1 MRRDQVEVSSM
12 TERPAAQASRDL
24 PLALLLGAEGGLVA
38 TSALLGPLVLDVL
51 HYRTSASGLDQ
62 IRGTDLTALALVA
75 PLCGWVG
82 KLARDGHPAAPV
94 LALAPAGY
102 GVYVWTQLL
111 VGSEWGRLPGNV
123 EWLSPLLLGV
133 VGVGV
138 GVLVRATRALRS
150 QVPLRWSRRLER
162 ATGVLLVAVAGFV
175 VVGIHLS
182 SLVDAPGSAPVGV
195 GVLETPNAF
204 WVVKAMDLGLIAPAS
219 LLIGAGLLRGRSWAR
234 TPAAA
239 VLGGYALLGWSVAAM
254 GWSMVRGGAVDA
266 SVGLAVG
273 STAVAAAVTGYAVA
287 LYRPL
292 FRRGQAVPGV
302 PSVPMASPT
311 RDASTAPPA
320 TGR

>member
-1 MRRDQVEVSSM
+1 M
-12 TERPAAQASRDL
+12 TERPEGHASRDL
-24 PLALLLGAEGGLVA
+24 PLAALLVAEGGLAA
-38 TSALLGPLVLDVL
+38 TGALLGPLVLDLL

-62 IRGTDLTALALVA
+62 IRGTDLTALALVT

-82 KLARDGHPAAPV
+82 KLAWDGHPAAPV

-102 GVYVWTQLL
+102 GVYVSTQLL

-123 EWLSPLLLGV
+123 EWFSPLLLGV
-133 VGVGV
+133 IGVGTGIV
-138 GVLVRATRALRS
+138 VRATRELRS

-162 ATGVLLVAVAGFV
+162 ATGVLLLAVAGFV
-175 VVGIHLS
+175 VLGIHLS
-182 SLVDAPGSAPVGV
+182 SLVDALGSAPVGV

-204 WVVKAMDLGLIAPAS
+204 WVVKAMDLGLIVPAS
-219 LLIGAGLLRGRSWAR
+219 LLIGAGLLKGRSWAR

-266 SVGLAVG
+266 SVALAVG
-273 STAVAAAVTGYAVA
+273 STAVAAAVTGYAVT

-292 FRRGQAVPGV
+292 FRGARSVLASRPGV
-302 PSVPMASPT
+302 DVPSLHS
-311 RDASTAPPA
+311 
-320 TGR
+320 

>member
-1 MRRDQVEVSSM
+1 MI
-12 TERPAAQASRDL
+12 ERPAARASRDL
-24 PLALLLGAEGGLVA
+24 PLAVLLVAEGGLAA
-38 TSALLGPLVLDVL
+38 TGALLGPLGLDVL

-62 IRGTDLTALALVA
+62 IRGTDLTALTLMT
-75 PLCGWVG
+75 PLCGWVAT
-82 KLARDGHPAAPV
+82 LARDGHPAAPV

-123 EWLSPLLLGV
+123 EWFSPLLLGV
-133 VGVGV
+133 AGIGAAVV
-138 GVLVRATRALRS
+138 VRATRRLRA

-162 ATGVLLVAVAGFV
+162 ATGVLMLAVAGFV

-182 SLVDAPGSAPVGV
+182 SLVDALGSAPVGV

-204 WVVKAMDLGLIAPAS
+204 WVVKAMDLGLVVPAS
-219 LLIGAGLLRGRSWAR
+219 LLIGVGLLTGRSWAR

-254 GWSMVRGGAVDA
+254 GWSMVRSGAVDA

-273 STAVAAAVTGYAVA
+273 ATAVAAAVTGYAVA

-292 FRRGQAVPGV
+292 FRRT
-302 PSVPMASPT
+302 PSISSPAEA
-311 RDASTAPPA
+311 RRVGPW
-320 TGR
+320 

>member
-1 MRRDQVEVSSM
+1 
-12 TERPAAQASRDL
+12 
-24 PLALLLGAEGGLVA
+24 
-38 TSALLGPLVLDVL
+38 
-51 HYRTSASGLDQ
+51 
-62 IRGTDLTALALVA
+62 
-75 PLCGWVG
+75 VG

-111 VGSEWGRLPGNV
+111 VGSEWDRLPGNV
-123 EWLSPLLLGV
+123 EWFSPLLLGA

-138 GVLVRATRALRS
+138 GVVVRTTRALRS
-150 QVPLRWSRRLER
+150 QVPLRWSRRQER
-162 ATGVLLVAVAGFV
+162 ATGVLLLAVAGFV
-175 VVGIHLS
+175 VLGIHLS
-182 SLVDAPGSAPVGV
+182 SLVDALRSAPVGV

-204 WVVKAMDLGLIAPAS
+204 WVVKSMDLGLIAPAS
-219 LLIGAGLLRGRSWAR
+219 LLIGGGLLRGRTWAR

-254 GWSMVRGGAVDA
+254 GWSMVRGGAADA

-273 STAVAAAVTGYAVA
+273 STTVAAAVTGYAVA

-292 FRRGQAVPGV
+292 FRRGQAAPGV
-302 PSVPMASPT
+302 PAIAMTSRT
-311 RDASTAPPA
+311 RGASTAPGA

>member
-1 MRRDQVEVSSM
+1 M
-12 TERPAAQASRDL
+12 TERIAAPSSRDL
-24 PLALLLGAEGGLVA
+24 PLAVLLVAEGGLVA
-38 TSALLGPLVLDVL
+38 TVALLGPSGLDVL

-62 IRGTDLTALALVA
+62 IRGTDLTALAAVA
-75 PLCGWVG
+75 PLCAWVG

-102 GVYVWTQLL
+102 SVYVVTQLL

-123 EWLSPLLLGV
+123 EWFSPLLLGV
-133 VGVGV
+133 VGIGAGIV
-138 GVLVRATRALRS
+138 VRATRSLRS

-162 ATGVLLVAVAGFV
+162 ATGVLLLAVAGFV
-175 VVGIHLS
+175 VLGIHAS
-182 SLVDAPGSAPVGV
+182 SLVDALGSAPVGV

-204 WVVKAMDLGLIAPAS
+204 WVVKAMDLGLIVPAS
-219 LLIGAGLLRGRSWAR
+219 LLIGAGLLKGRAWAR

-254 GWSMVRGGAVDA
+254 GWSMVHGGAVDA

-292 FRRGQAVPGV
+292 FRRAASISAPHAVPDV
-302 PSVPMASPT
+302 LSARP
-311 RDASTAPPA
+311 
-320 TGR
+320 

>member
-1 MRRDQVEVSSM
+1 M
-12 TERPAAQASRDL
+12 TERPEGHASRDL
-24 PLALLLGAEGGLVA
+24 PLAALLVAEGGLAA
-38 TSALLGPLVLDVL
+38 TGALLGPLVLDLL

-62 IRGTDLTALALVA
+62 IRGTDLTALALVT

-82 KLARDGHPAAPV
+82 KLAWDGHPAAPV

-102 GVYVWTQLL
+102 GVYVSTQLL

-123 EWLSPLLLGV
+123 EWFSPLLLGV
-133 VGVGV
+133 IGVGTGIV
-138 GVLVRATRALRS
+138 VRATRELRS

-162 ATGVLLVAVAGFV
+162 ATGVLLLAVAGFV
-175 VVGIHLS
+175 VLGIHLS
-182 SLVDAPGSAPVGV
+182 SLVDALGSAPVGV

-204 WVVKAMDLGLIAPAS
+204 WVVKAMDLGLIVPAS
-219 LLIGAGLLRGRSWAR
+219 LLIGAGLLKGRSWAR

-254 GWSMVRGGAVDA
+254 GWSMVLGGAVDA

-273 STAVAAAVTGYAVA
+273 STAVAAAVTGYAVT

-292 FRRGQAVPGV
+292 FRRAPSVHAGRPGV
-302 PSVPMASPT
+302 DVPSLHS
-311 RDASTAPPA
+311 
-320 TGR
+320 

>member
-1 MRRDQVEVSSM
+1 M
-12 TERPAAQASRDL
+12 TERPEGHASRDL
-24 PLALLLGAEGGLVA
+24 PLAALLVAEGGLAA
-38 TSALLGPLVLDVL
+38 TGALLGPLVLDLL

-62 IRGTDLTALALVA
+62 IRGTDLTALALVT

-82 KLARDGHPAAPV
+82 KLAWDGHPAAPV

-102 GVYVWTQLL
+102 GVYVSTQLL

-123 EWLSPLLLGV
+123 EWFSPLLLGV
-133 VGVGV
+133 IGVGIAV
-138 GVLVRATRALRS
+138 VIRATRSLRS

-162 ATGVLLVAVAGFV
+162 ATGVLMLVVAGFV
-175 VVGIHLS
+175 VLGIHLS
-182 SLVDAPGSAPVGV
+182 SLVDALGSAPIGV

-204 WVVKAMDLGLIAPAS
+204 WVVKAMDLGLIVPAS
-219 LLIGAGLLRGRSWAR
+219 LLIGAGLLKGRSWAR

-266 SVGLAVG
+266 SVALAVG
-273 STAVAAAVTGYAVA
+273 STAVAAAVTGYAVT

-292 FRRGQAVPGV
+292 FRRAPSVLASRPGV
-302 PSVPMASPT
+302 DVPSLHS
-311 RDASTAPPA
+311 
-320 TGR
+320 

>member
-1 MRRDQVEVSSM
+1 M
-12 TERPAAQASRDL
+12 TERPEGHASRDL
-24 PLALLLGAEGGLVA
+24 PLAALLVAEGGLAA
-38 TSALLGPLVLDVL
+38 TGALLGPLVLDLL

-62 IRGTDLTALALVA
+62 IRGTDLTALALVT

-82 KLARDGHPAAPV
+82 KLAWDGHPAAPV

-102 GVYVWTQLL
+102 GVYVSTQLL

-123 EWLSPLLLGV
+123 EWFSPLLLGI

-138 GVLVRATRALRS
+138 GVVVRATRSLRS
-150 QVPLRWSRRLER
+150 QVPLRWSRRMER
-162 ATGVLLVAVAGFV
+162 ATGVLLLAVAGFV

-182 SLVDAPGSAPVGV
+182 SLVDALGSAPVGV

-204 WVVKAMDLGLIAPAS
+204 WVVKAMDLGLIVPAS
-219 LLIGAGLLRGRSWAR
+219 LLIGAGLLKGRSWAR

-254 GWSMVRGGAVDA
+254 GWSMVLGGAVDA
-266 SVGLAVG
+266 SVALAVG
-273 STAVAAAVTGYAVA
+273 STAVAAAVTGYAVT

-292 FRRGQAVPGV
+292 FRGARSVLASRPGV
-302 PSVPMASPT
+302 DVPSLHS
-311 RDASTAPPA
+311 
-320 TGR
+320 